1 MQPNDNFNPIG
12 SRSLNVKSTVLLVE
26 DDNYVS
32 AAIWTLLKYSNF
44 EVTIAASGAE
54 GLKQARSLAP
64 DIVVLDVGLPDI
76 NGLEICRHLKAD
88 PGTAFLPI
96 IFFSGQSQFAQQA
109 LDLGAE
115 AFLHKPGDIGK
126 IPDCLH
132 EILASR
138 ASDQAPQN
146 MADTVAV

>member
-1 MQPNDNFNPIG
+1 MRPNDNFNPIG
-12 SRSLNVKSTVLLVE
+12 SRPLNAKSTVLLVE

-54 GLKQARSLAP
+54 GLKLTRSLAP
-64 DIVVLDVGLPDI
+64 DIIVLDVGLPDI

-88 PGTAFLPI
+88 PDTASLPV

-115 AFLHKPGDIGK
+115 AFLFKPNDIGK
-126 IPDCLH
+126 ISDCLRQ
-132 EILASR
+132 ILDSR
-138 ASDQAPQN
+138 ATDQVPQN
-146 MADTVAV
+146 LTNAVTA